1 MVRKVNGEVPRD
13 PAFYKKGLDELW
25 SVFGAERLIFASNW
39 PTCDLIALYPAVYEV
54 VAGYLAGR
62 PAVETEA
69 FFWQNAQKAYRLAL

>member
-1 MVRKVNGEVPRD
+1 
-13 PAFYKKGLDELW
+13 
-25 SVFGAERLIFASNW
+25 
-39 PTCDLIALYPAVYEV
+39 VYEV